1 MNIFL
6 QFKSLEEPGH
16 DHSLTELLVSSSS
29 PEEASPWAVCMPS
42 DCSVV
47 QLFIALGCR
56 NPPSPE
62 TALVPESGSGWR
74 AEWAWF
80 WWDNLCLGGERRVLG
95 RTQMQDTGRR
105 CGVSENTRVGRSW
118 FNPSWQSSPRQP
130 VTYSPL
136 YREENQ
142 NGKSE
147 TTQWLR

>member
-6 QFKSLEEPGH
+6 QFKSWAWSQPHRAPGEQQQPRRGI
-16 DHSLTELLVSSSS
+16 SLSCVHARWLLCCTAVHPTWLQKPSQ
-29 PEEASPWAVCMPS
+29 PW
-42 DCSVV
+42 DCPC
-47 QLFIALGCR
+47 AR
-56 NPPSPE
+56 
-62 TALVPESGSGWR
+62 ESGSGWR

-80 WWDNLCLGGERRVLG
+80 WWDNLGLGGERRVLG

-105 CGVSENTRVGRSW
+105 CGASENMRVGRSW
-118 FNPSWQSSPRQP
+118 FNPSWQSSPTQP

-136 YREENQ
+136 HREENQ